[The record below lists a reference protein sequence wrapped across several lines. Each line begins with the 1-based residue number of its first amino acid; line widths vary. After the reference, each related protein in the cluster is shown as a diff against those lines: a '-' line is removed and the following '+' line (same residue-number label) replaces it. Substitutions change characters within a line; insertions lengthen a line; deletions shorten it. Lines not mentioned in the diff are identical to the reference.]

1 MVRAIL
7 NFLAELL
14 DRFRRLRLRAIR
26 LELAR
31 RGRNGGTV
39 EFLDGRG
46 RRLAGPLH
54 IDPDPDASLP
64 KGRYAIVDVPKR
76 EDPWRLQITGTPEH
90 PGSRVFVIGTT
101 PAGPKGRRVALVM
114 SSGVA
119 AVLARWLPR
128 TTKGL
133 AAVVVIVEKSARA
146 SGVADEA
153 DVCPTDDDSD
163 SRTTED
169 NRAPA
174 DTTWDNRG
182 GSGRI
187 DDRQP
192 APTHPDT
199 KSGGRSDGGSDS
211 TGDRSYSGDAFRGGG
226 SFGGA
231 GASGGWDPVPSSDD
245 TSTRATKQEAAAKAA
260 LTGLGYELLRDEGA
274 AGASGDAGVPRGA
287 RPSHGAEEPSS
298 AAGEEV
304 GTGAAGRDS
313 EGVSNELARDVVD
326 AGPAGEAVLSAS
338 AEPTADTS
346 AAGTEAPAMRDDD
359 WSSSGGA
366 YSST

>member
-76 EDPWRLQITGTPEH
+76 EDPWRLQITGTPER

-101 PAGPKGRRVALVM
+101 PAGPKGRQAALVV
-114 SSGVA
+114 SSEVA

-163 SRTTED
+163 SRTTEG

-174 DTTWDNRG
+174 DTTWDDRG

-192 APTHPDT
+192 ALTHPDT

-211 TGDRSYSGDAFRGGG
+211 TGDRSYSGDAFRGGGG

-245 TSTRATKQEAAAKAA
+245 TSTRATKQEAAAKTA
-260 LTGLGYELLRDEGA
+260 LTSLGYELLRDEDA
-274 AGASGDAGVPRGA
+274 AGASSDAGVR
-287 RPSHGAEEPSS
+287 
-298 AAGEEV
+298 
-304 GTGAAGRDS
+304 
-313 EGVSNELARDVVD
+313 
-326 AGPAGEAVLSAS
+326 
-338 AEPTADTS
+338 S
-346 AAGTEAPAMRDDD
+346 AAGTEAPATRDDD
-359 WSSSGGA
+359 WSPSGGA